1 MIQKP
6 DLRLTSSMRLPS
18 AIRTLAAAVRHI
30 PVGQR
35 RQMQRG
41 SNMAAWKCVAA
52 IRRCPS
58 WLEVSKASDAAAR
71 LRVAGNEVAAHRI
84 GYTYEYDRNGARL
97 SQQRPAAGVELPTRT
112 SGCNATSSLANSC
125 ASSGLAGAKR

>member
-6 DLRLTSSMRLPS
+6 HLRLTSSMRLPS

-71 LRVAGNEVAAHRI
+71 LRGAGNEVAAHRI

-97 SQQRPAAGVELPTRT
+97 SQQRGG
-112 SGCNATSSLANSC
+112 SGRRIADKNIGMQCHQLL
-125 ASSGLAGAKR
+125 GE